1 MIRLFEKNELEP
13 HLKILFDKCERRIS
27 QKNPKQRLI
36 KLQIVEKFEES
47 EARIIDDNEQGLFSS
62 AAKIQEKE
70 EALVENSLFNENT
83 PRVLESQRQKKVKI
97 YF

>member
-1 MIRLFEKNELEP
+1 M
-13 HLKILFDKCERRIS
+13 
-27 QKNPKQRLI
+27 
-36 KLQIVEKFEES
+36 EKFEES